1 MEIIQATTLH
11 TNEVAVLFDAY
22 RTFYSQAPDFD
33 GALQFISDRIKNQD
47 STIFLALEG
56 DEIVGF
62 VQLYPIFTSIGMKR
76 AWMLND
82 LFVLEAH
89 RGKGAGNLLV
99 ERSRQLAK
107 DTDAKWVMLQT
118 ENTNTGAQRLYE
130 RLGFEKDTDYLYY
143 YLSI

>member
-11 TNEVAVLFDAY
+11 TYEVATLFDAY
-22 RTFYSQAPDFD
+22 RSYYHQAPDFD
-33 GALQFISDRIKNQD
+33 GALQFITDRIHHQD
-47 STIFLALEG
+47 STIYLALEG

-89 RGKGAGNLLV
+89 RGKGAGHLLV

-107 DTDAKWVMLQT
+107 DTDAKWIMLQT
-118 ENTNTGAQRLYE
+118 EHINTGAQRLYE
-130 RLGFEKDTDYLYY
+130 SLGFEKDTDFLYY